1 SSPGSAPG
9 AALPPSVRVGPA
21 LRPRD
26 REGVG
31 SPMARTPRNV
41 TTDALVMA
49 LACGATVEHAARK
62 AGLSERSVYRR
73 LARPAFRAQV
83 NQARLELI
91 QRTAGMLAGAGLG
104 SVKTLVD
111 LQQDSLV
118 AAAVRR
124 GAARDVLTLSLRFL
138 EASQLEPRLAA
149 LEARGAQSP
158 APDAAPPAG
167 AQPPAESPSQPV
179 PDPGETPLEPGG
191 LGGAAEALGS
201 RV

>member
-21 LRPRD
+21 LRPPD
-26 REGVG
+26 REGVVA
-31 SPMARTPRNV
+31 PMARTPRNV

-73 LARPAFRAQV
+73 LARPAFRARG
-83 NQARLELI
+83 NQTRLELV
-91 QRTAGMLAGAGLG
+91 QRTARLLAGAGLW

-124 GAARDVLTLSLRFL
+124 GAARDVLTLGLRFL
-138 EASQLEPRLAA
+138 EASQLEPRVAA
-149 LEARGAQSP
+149 LEARGPQSLP
-158 APDAAPPAG
+158 KDAARHAG
-167 AQPPAESPSQPV
+167 AHPPPAESPSEPV
-179 PDPGETPLEPGG
+179 PDPEETPDQP
-191 LGGAAEALGS
+191 ADSTPPA
-201 RV
+201 